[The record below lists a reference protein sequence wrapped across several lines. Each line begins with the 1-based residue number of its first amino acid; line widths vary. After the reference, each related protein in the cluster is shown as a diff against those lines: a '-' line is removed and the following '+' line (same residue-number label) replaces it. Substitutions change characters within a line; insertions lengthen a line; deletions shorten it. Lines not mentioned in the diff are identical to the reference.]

1 MANPIKVNKQE
12 DVEKVLV
19 KNYGVKSLRIKDN
32 TLTVLVPVKST
43 VERVKVGKDIVG
55 LFEGGRWSQPNP
67 QRSGQ
72 GSIPIGKTRNIISI
86 QVKTAKEEQDPIGE
100 TGLDPANVE
109 PPIVGKWISPD
120 DLIKNV
126 LSYIKKSNITA
137 DGKKELQRIITGT
150 QNTTSTIPF
159 NPNESI
165 VTSEFFEALSSVRLC
180 ALMENAKKAL
190 PPKANPTGIRKIF
203 GIPNESELGDFMIY
217 FPIEKGFPLVDFFV
231 NVYPLT
237 PKRKLPTG
245 NPELFAGEGILR
257 ISVKNVTKSAKV
269 NTVKFDLAFG
279 KNKTFKPN
287 PSLAEAWYNS
297 IKNPTAKQKQLAQKI
312 IAKESLRGGIDY
324 NKNKKLAPLVALNE
338 LLNNKSFYTKIKSV
352 LDRKYKKGPLAV
364 QKGYVDAFLSIT
376 EMIKNRIKDI
386 NQNDLIQTY
395 IDKDFTAA
403 DMDLIEEFLNLNFVS
418 KSGQSKSLDFKSLA
432 YAGDKIYEWATN
444 EKDPAPEW
452 NFYKLFYD
460 KVLCEREV
468 VYAITSSKGK
478 ILKYDFYSKLNYE
491 QEYKSW
497 VGLRSK
503 GTDQLGMG

>member
-217 FPIEKGFPLVDFFV
+217 FPIEKGFPLVEFFV
-231 NVYPLT
+231 NFY
-237 PKRKLPTG
+237 
-245 NPELFAGEGILR
+245 EE
-257 ISVKNVTKSAKV
+257 KV
-269 NTVKFDLAFG
+269 
-279 KNKTFKPN
+279 
-287 PSLAEAWYNS
+287 
-297 IKNPTAKQKQLAQKI
+297 
-312 IAKESLRGGIDY
+312 
-324 NKNKKLAPLVALNE
+324 
-338 LLNNKSFYTKIKSV
+338 
-352 LDRKYKKGPLAV
+352 
-364 QKGYVDAFLSIT
+364 
-376 EMIKNRIKDI
+376 
-386 NQNDLIQTY
+386 
-395 IDKDFTAA
+395 
-403 DMDLIEEFLNLNFVS
+403 
-418 KSGQSKSLDFKSLA
+418 
-432 YAGDKIYEWATN
+432 
-444 EKDPAPEW
+444 
-452 NFYKLFYD
+452 
-460 KVLCEREV
+460 
-468 VYAITSSKGK
+468 
-478 ILKYDFYSKLNYE
+478 
-491 QEYKSW
+491 
-497 VGLRSK
+497 
-503 GTDQLGMG
+503 